1 MPERGRHAGGLRPVA
16 ERLHD
21 ARDREELGDRPNGET
36 KDGDPYELPG

>member
-1 MPERGRHAGGLRPVA
+1 MRERAQHAGGPRPVS

-21 ARDREELGDRPNGET
+21 ARDREERGDRPNGET